1 MKEKSFLLSYLR
13 KLFRAFLFV
22 LRATCWNRSLDSS
35 HCQKKSSK
43 YSLSRNIYW
52 WWGTNLNGH
61 IGQFGLQDG
70 LFPFPQRYHF
80 IICWAFRFRDLG
92 TARGLVVRVT
102 DNIALFRI
110 WKKQKFRRLNYFF
123 PICKKIDVL
132 KVVPCTSTNWLSFS
146 YSLKY

>member
-13 KLFRAFLFV
+13 KLFRTFLFV

-35 HCQKKSSK
+35 QK
-43 YSLSRNIYW
+43 YLR